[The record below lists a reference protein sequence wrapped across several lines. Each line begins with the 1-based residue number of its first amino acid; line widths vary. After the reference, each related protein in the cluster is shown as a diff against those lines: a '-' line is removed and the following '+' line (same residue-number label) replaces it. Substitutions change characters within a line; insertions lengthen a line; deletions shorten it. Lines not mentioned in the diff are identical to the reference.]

1 MSNKNPVIY
10 LVLSIL
16 LDAIG
21 MLSYLIPA
29 FGEFSDFLWAP
40 LSGWIMS
47 RMYSNKQGKVAAV
60 VQTIEELIPGFYVI
74 PTFTIMWIYT
84 FVLKKKS

>member
-21 MLSYLIPA
+21 MLSYLVPGI
-29 FGEFSDFLWAP
+29 GEFSDFLWAP

-60 VQTIEELIPGFYVI
+60 VQTIEELAPGFDVV

>member
-1 MSNKNPVIY
+1 MSIKNPVTY

-21 MLSYLIPA
+21 MLSYLVPA
-29 FGEFSDFLWAP
+29 FGEFSDFVWAP
-40 LSGWIMS
+40 LSGWIMI
-47 RMYSNKQGKVAAV
+47 RMYSNKQGKVAAI
-60 VQTIEELIPGFYVI
+60 VQTIEELIPGFDVV
-74 PTFTIMWIYT
+74 PTFTIMWIYI

>member
-21 MLSYLIPA
+21 LLSYLVPVI
-29 FGEFSDFLWAP
+29 GEFSDFLWAP

-60 VQTIEELIPGFYVI
+60 VQAIEELIPGFDVI

>member
-1 MSNKNPVIY
+1 MSNKNPVLY

-21 MLSYLIPA
+21 MISYLIPA

-40 LSGWIMS
+40 LSGWVMS

-60 VQTIEELIPGFYVI
+60 VQIIEELIPGFDVI

>member
-1 MSNKNPVIY
+1 MSNKNPVLY

-40 LSGWIMS
+40 LSGWVMS

-60 VQTIEELIPGFYVI
+60 VQIIEELIPGFDVI

>member
-40 LSGWIMS
+40 LSGWVMS

-60 VQTIEELIPGFYVI
+60 VQIIEELIPGFDVI

>member
-16 LDAIG
+16 LDVIG
-21 MLSYLIPA
+21 LLSYLVPVI
-29 FGEFSDFLWAP
+29 GEFSDFLWAP

-60 VQTIEELIPGFYVI
+60 VQTIEELIPGFDVI

>member
-1 MSNKNPVIY
+1 MSNKKPVIY

-21 MLSYLIPA
+21 MLSYLVPA
-29 FGEFSDFLWAP
+29 FGEFSDFVWAP
-40 LSGWIMS
+40 LSGWIMI

-60 VQTIEELIPGFYVI
+60 VQTIEELIPGFDVV
-74 PTFTIMWIYT
+74 PTFTIMWIYI

>member
-21 MLSYLIPA
+21 MLSYLVPA
-29 FGEFSDFLWAP
+29 FGEFSDFVWAP
-40 LSGWIMS
+40 LSGWIMI
-47 RMYSNKQGKVAAV
+47 RMSSNKQGKVAAV
-60 VQTIEELIPGFYVI
+60 VQTIEELIPGFDVV
-74 PTFTIMWIYT
+74 PTFTIMWIYI

>member
-1 MSNKNPVIY
+1 MSNKNPITY
-10 LVLSIL
+10 LVVSIL

-21 MLSYLIPA
+21 MLSYLIP
-29 FGEFSDFLWAP
+29 FSGEFSDFFWSS
-40 LSGWIMS
+40 LSGWNMS

-60 VQTIEELIPGFYVI
+60 VQTMEELIPGFDVI